1 MWLGEQL
8 IQIVFLLLFMTIE
21 FITVKEL
28 IVENNG
34 TLHNV
39 LPFYLAI
46 SGGVA
51 TI

>member
-1 MWLGEQL
+1 MC
-8 IQIVFLLLFMTIE
+8 LLLFMIIV

-34 TLHNV
+34 ILYNV

>member
-1 MWLGEQL
+1 M
-8 IQIVFLLLFMTIE
+8 FLLLFMTIV

-34 TLHNV
+34 TLRNM

-46 SGGVA
+46 SSGVT

>member
-1 MWLGEQL
+1 MF
-8 IQIVFLLLFMTIE
+8 ILLFMTIV
-21 FITVKEL
+21 FITIKEL

-46 SGGVA
+46 LGGVA